1 EILSLYAELERDAEG
16 ARAIA
21 AADRPDDW
29 RHLESQPPH
38 KTYKQVLA
46 EVMHGFRECYGV
58 ELNSQE
64 VKSLA
69 ESVGRWPA
77 FDDTAAAL
85 RVLKRHYKLVV
96 VSNIDADLF
105 AATKPKLGVELDGV
119 ITAELVK
126 SYKPASRH
134 FRAALALLG
143 KPPERVLHI
152 AESRIH
158 DIVPAKAMGF
168 ATIWVNRRG
177 APEGRGGGT
186 ASEGD

>member
-1 EILSLYAELERDAEG
+1 MLLGAGYRGERTSLLFAVDLTAFDACTFDCYGTLIDWETGILGVLRPLLHGHGLEVEDEEILSLYAELERDAEG

-85 RVLKRHYKLVV
+85 RVLKRHYKL
-96 VSNIDADLF
+96 
-105 AATKPKLGVELDGV
+105 
-119 ITAELVK
+119 
-126 SYKPASRH
+126 
-134 FRAALALLG
+134 
-143 KPPERVLHI
+143 
-152 AESRIH
+152 
-158 DIVPAKAMGF
+158 
-168 ATIWVNRRG
+168 
-177 APEGRGGGT
+177 
-186 ASEGD
+186 